1 MTIGSTKDRSTCP
14 GCGRVALAAP
24 VEPHLCDVHQ
34 EMGAETCP
42 SPLVC
47 SSCGWRG
54 CDFVA
59 GALRSG
65 DDALETLRRMAGDSV
80 S

>member
-1 MTIGSTKDRSTCP
+1 MIGSTLDRSTCP
-14 GCGRVALAAP
+14 GCGRAALATPA
-24 VEPHLCDVHQ
+24 VPHLCDVHQ
-34 EMGAETCP
+34 EMGAESCP

-47 SSCGWRG
+47 SFCGWRG

-65 DDALETLRRMAGDSV
+65 DEALALLRRLDGGKV